1 MPELL
6 RLLLRQGNYFP
17 FMCIITF
24 SFVLPFI
31 KFILIAV
38 TLVMATCS
46 RRRAHLALLSLKII
60 KVLRVICKYQL
71 VDVFAIVFL
80 LTFINFVGISAE
92 PLSAIRAY
100 QAHCVVFIV
109 TTHWLC
115 HCYSETLERHQKK
128 CDLGRCCVALSSP
141 LLARRSPVNTTT
153 IDGLAPN
160 DYTTPLDT
168 SECSTTFMSSR
179 PSTGFFYNEQKYLK
193 RSGIAACHGDVQQR
207 AANDSHSLLSGYLS
221 PHPVGLPGDFSGRPS
236 PMKFHPEFGGKT
248 NSRIEGPSLVGLLLG
263 RAPPRVDPG
272 SDALF
277 SLSGTLNEACLQN
290 AQILSGQSGVLS
302 QTAGEE
308 VSNVDMGRTNYLRCS
323 LLECRVRILFLV
335 LSCCI
340 FFFSMLVCWIRP
352 IMQVSVVPGQQ
363 RDFAIDTLTMS
374 LGNVFWRMYSLGYVA
389 SGCGTIVVFPLI
401 VTFVSF
407 AASLG
412 SLVGA
417 CFLQRSEQSCASFG
431 ASNVLSAA
439 SPQAPCRI
447 PVASGRAIYVT
458 RTLSSIS
465 ALAGDVAMPDVLSM
479 GLLTAFFI
487 FNSIDFFG
495 ARIPGVSL
503 GRPNSMLERLLWNFS
518 GFWGILALG
527 FSASQ
532 VHRLSTPFE
541 GFSQDMR
548 VPLRKVQSSCFSGIP
563 SPLSCAVRQR
573 SLKRSRD
580 VVSDDSD
587 EFFPD
592 EFLTDCLPT
601 RVTPA
606 DTMPASACI
615 STTRPHESIYRKTVS
630 FWLILHGCA
639 RVIISLTLV
648 LPIWLKPVETVDVD
662 LSNVVSQH
670 SPAADL

>member
-1 MPELL
+1 MPALL

-31 KFILIAV
+31 KFILIAA
-38 TLVMATCS
+38 TLVMATCC
-46 RRRAHLALLSLKII
+46 RRRAHLALLPLKIVR
-60 KVLRVICKYQL
+60 VLRVICKYQL
-71 VDVFAIVFL
+71 VDVFAIIFL

-92 PLSAIRAY
+92 PLSAVRAY
-100 QAHCVVFIV
+100 QAHCLVFIV

-115 HCYSETLERHQKK
+115 HCYSEAFERHQQK

-153 IDGLAPN
+153 VDGLAPN
-160 DYTTPLDT
+160 GCTTPLDA

-179 PSTGFFYNEQKYLK
+179 PSTGSFHNEQKYLK
-193 RSGIAACHGDVQQR
+193 RSGIAPCHRDVHQR
-207 AANDSHSLLSGYLS
+207 AANDSHSLLPGYLS
-221 PHPVGLPGDFSGRPS
+221 PQPVGLPGDFSGLPS
-236 PMKFHPEFGGKT
+236 PMKFHPEFSGET
-248 NSRIEGPSLVGLLLG
+248 NSRIEGPSLVRLLLG
-263 RAPPRVDPG
+263 RRLLRVDPG
-272 SDALF
+272 SHALF
-277 SLSGTLNEACLQN
+277 SLSSTSSDACLGDG
-290 AQILSGQSGVLS
+290 QILSGQSRVPS
-302 QTAGEE
+302 QTAGEA
-308 VSNVDMGRTNYLRCS
+308 VSNVDMGRTNYSRCS

-340 FFFSMLVCWIRP
+340 FFFAMLICWVRP

-374 LGNVFWRMYSLGYVA
+374 LGNIFWRMYSLGYVA
-389 SGCGTIVVFPLI
+389 SGCGTIVVFPLV

-412 SLVGA
+412 SLVGS
-417 CFLQRSEQSCASFG
+417 CFLHRSEQSCASLR

-447 PVASGRAIYVT
+447 PVVGGRAIYVT
-458 RTLSSIS
+458 RTLSGIS
-465 ALAGDVAMPDVLSM
+465 ALVGDVAMPDVLSM

-503 GRPNSMLERLLWNFS
+503 GQPNSMLERLLWNFS

-532 VHRLSTPFE
+532 VHRLSQPFE
-541 GFSQDMR
+541 GVSQDMR
-548 VPLRKVQSSCFSGIP
+548 LPLRKIQSSSSSGIP
-563 SPLSCAVRQR
+563 SALSCAVRQR

-601 RVTPA
+601 RATRA
-606 DTMPASACI
+606 DTVPASACI
-615 STTRPHESIYRKTVS
+615 STIRPHESSSWKTVS

-648 LPIWLKPVETVDVD
+648 LPIWLKPMETVDVD

-670 SPAADL
+670 SPVADL